1 MVTIDHI
8 DRGWKGLYSKPC
20 RRNDNPLTLLMV
32 GNMCAVARQ
41 IPEQKARK
49 NFAIMAPS
57 IKPRGFSSVGVI
69 EAIAAP
75 VFCHAARRITQ

>member
-8 DRGWKGLYSKPC
+8 DRGLQCLYSGPC
-20 RRNDNPLTLLMV
+20 SHAGNHRPLLAV
-32 GNMCAVARQ
+32 GNMCSLARH
-41 IPEQKARK
+41 IPEQRARK
-49 NFAIMAPS
+49 NFAIMAPL
-57 IKPRGFSSVGVI
+57 IKPHGFSSVGVI

>member
-8 DRGWKGLYSKPC
+8 DRGWKGLYSGHY
-20 RRNDNPLTLLMV
+20 RRSGNPMALLAV
-32 GNMCAVARQ
+32 GNRYVLVRR
-41 IPEQKARK
+41 IPEQEARK

-57 IKPRGFSSVGVI
+57 IKPHGFSSVGVI

-75 VFCHAARRITQ
+75 VFCHAARRFTQ